1 MVARWFLG
9 FALALQVFASVSA
22 AINKNDPN
30 LPKVVDQYNK
40 SFEGVGK
47 QASYLKKYASGQMD
61 TMVNQINGSSQVSNR
76 IKDSI
81 ADSETGRKVNVTA
94 NVTQTAN
101 KAKVAEALAERFKN
115 AGKYAKNLGKASLPA
130 FVGTAAFH
138 GLMNGVDYVMDPKN
152 NQIVKKPDPESEEN
166 KKYTSQHRYLISG
179 LNIYVY
185 SLNDAARVSHEN
197 LAKTHSSYT
206 GTKFS
211 KVNYTD
217 TDGSGNY
224 YINYTYTK
232 NGGGSGT
239 WGVGAYKSSNPDYK
253 PDHVPES
260 VPATDAEI
268 LAALKKALES
278 NNPAL
283 AAAIAEAIKAAY
295 TPDNSLG
302 QSLVDIPANG
312 TAMDATD
319 SAVDAVR
326 KAGKSTGEEP
336 TSGGKPGY
344 YKITDG
350 DKTIEGYVY
359 PTDGTASGT
368 SDSNTVTNPDGSTTT
383 TGTTATNWPNFCDW
397 AGVVCEFIDWVKE
410 DEYLEEEEPEE
421 IDDSIFDREFDIKFD
436 MGASCPPNPIWNFE
450 FVGRPWSKEI
460 DITMVCSFFK
470 YLGYALIF
478 ASNMTALWIVYSA
491 VVVRDQ
497 G

>member
-22 AINKNDPN
+22 AET
-30 LPKVVDQYNK
+30 PKGTDYRNWTYEKQKSVVDKWDKQ
-40 SFEGVGK
+40 FEGTKKNLQVAKNYANNSFVAQWNENDRVRNMVRDSGIDPDTGK
-47 QASYLKKYASGQMD
+47 K
-61 TMVNQINGSSQVSNR
+61 IR
-76 IKDSI
+76 I
-81 ADSETGRKVNVTA
+81 EA

-138 GLMNGVDYVMDPKN
+138 GLMEGIGWVIDEGGKVTRL
-152 NQIVKKPDPESEEN
+152 PDTPVNADS
-166 KKYTSQHRYLISG
+166 
-179 LNIYVY
+179 
-185 SLNDAARVSHEN
+185 SLNKCWTA
-197 LAKTHSSYT
+197 SSGQGCYSTPEFASQYT
-206 GTKFS
+206 TCGGTKA
-211 KVNYTD
+211 TI
-217 TDGSGNY
+217 Y
-224 YINYTYTK
+224 YN
-232 NGGGSGT
+232 SGT
-239 WGVGAYKSSNPDYK
+239 MAYANCENGAVSTVFYIDNPNYN
-253 PDHVPES
+253 PNSPPPEPTEVTPQELES
-260 VPATDAEI
+260 
-268 LAALKKALES
+268 ALKTALES

-283 AAAIAEAIKAAY
+283 AAAIAQAIKDAY
-295 TPDNSLG
+295 TPDNSPG
-302 QSLVDIPANG
+302 QSLVDIPSNG

-359 PTDGTASGT
+359 PTDGTATGNT
-368 SDSNTVTNPDGSTTT
+368 DSTTVTNPDGSTTT
-383 TGTTATNWPNFCDW
+383 TGSTSLSWPNFCDW

>member
-22 AINKNDPN
+22 AET
-30 LPKVVDQYNK
+30 PKGTDYRNWTYEKQKSVVDKWDKQ
-40 SFEGVGK
+40 FEGTKKNLQVAKNYANNSFVAQWNENDRVRNMVRDSGIDPDTGK
-47 QASYLKKYASGQMD
+47 K
-61 TMVNQINGSSQVSNR
+61 IR
-76 IKDSI
+76 I
-81 ADSETGRKVNVTA
+81 EA

-101 KAKVAEALAERFKN
+101 KAKVASTLVERLK
-115 AGKYAKNLGKASLPA
+115 KAKDFAKHAGKASIPA
-130 FVGTAAFH
+130 FVGGAAFQA
-138 GLMNGVDYVMDPKN
+138 LMDGVGWVMDEGGK
-152 NQIVKKPDPESEEN
+152 VTRTPDTPVNADSSLNKCWMGSGGQGCYSTPEFAAQ
-166 KKYTSQHRYLISG
+166 YTSCVGQKAT
-179 LNIYVY
+179 VY
-185 SLNDAARVSHEN
+185 YN
-197 LAKTHSSYT
+197 
-206 GTKFS
+206 
-211 KVNYTD
+211 
-217 TDGSGNY
+217 
-224 YINYTYTK
+224 
-232 NGGGSGT
+232 SGT
-239 WGVGAYKSSNPDYK
+239 MAYATCENGDLANVFSRDNPNYN
-253 PDHVPES
+253 PNSPQPEPTEVTPQELES
-260 VPATDAEI
+260 
-268 LAALKKALES
+268 ALKTALES

-283 AAAIAEAIKAAY
+283 AAAIAQAIKDAY
-295 TPDNSLG
+295 TPDNSPG

-359 PTDGTASGT
+359 PTDGTATGNT
-368 SDSNTVTNPDGSTTT
+368 DSTTVTNPDGSTTT
-383 TGTTATNWPNFCDW
+383 TGSTSLSWPNFCDW